1 MTGDSTKDVAALH
14 EFNQV
19 FDRIFEMGPLAMAM
33 VGPDFRFQRLNQR
46 FCDLLGYSEE
56 ELKALTFPEITHP
69 DDIGLNVELAEKA
82 FNNEIPYFTLEKRY
96 VTKAGDPVWVKLTAT
111 YIRNDLGETVA
122 ALAMIE
128 DISERRAAE
137 DRISALNQEL
147 EIRISLLEVAN
158 EELAKANKELDTF
171 SSTVSHDLKGPLISI
186 AQFSQ
191 ILLDQ
196 DIGPL
201 TEQQE
206 HLLGRMRISSLR
218 ARHIIDDLRDLADV
232 TRREMFAEEVD
243 ISAMAVA
250 IVDDLTA
257 MAPARDL
264 TFTVR
269 PDLRAYGDPALV
281 RLLLVNLL
289 QNAWKYTAR
298 EEHAIIEMT
307 AEHGPLR
314 NVFHIKD
321 NGIGFDN
328 EHRERI
334 FEAFGRLHSDV
345 EFAGTGLGLA
355 ISLRVARRHG
365 GDVWAEGSPGV
376 GATFSFSL

>member
-1 MTGDSTKDVAALH
+1 MTDNSTKHVAALQ
-14 EFNQV
+14 ELDQV
-19 FDRIFEMGPLAMAM
+19 FDRVFEMGPLAMAM
-33 VGPDFRFQRLNQR
+33 VDPDFRFQRLNQR

-56 ELKALTFPEITHP
+56 ELKALTFPQITHP

-82 FNNEIPYFTLEKRY
+82 FSNEIPHFTLEKRY
-96 VTKAGDPVWVKLTAT
+96 ITKAGDPVWVKLTAT

-122 ALAMIE
+122 GLAMVE

-137 DRISALNQEL
+137 DRIAGLNREL
-147 EIRISLLEVAN
+147 EVRIALLEVAN
-158 EELAKANKELDTF
+158 EELAKANKELDAF

-191 ILLDQ
+191 VLLDK

-206 HLLGRMRISSLR
+206 DLLHRMRIAGLR
-218 ARHIIDDLRDLADV
+218 AKHIINDLRDLADV
-232 TRREMFAEEVD
+232 TRREMFAEDVD

-250 IVDDLTA
+250 IMDDLTA
-257 MAPARDL
+257 MAPDRDL
-264 TFTVR
+264 TFTIR

-307 AEHGPLR
+307 VEHGSLR
-314 NVFHIKD
+314 NVFHIED

-334 FEAFGRLHSDV
+334 FEAFERLHTDV

-355 ISLRVARRHG
+355 TALRVARRHG
-365 GDVWAEGSPGV
+365 GDVWAEGRPGE